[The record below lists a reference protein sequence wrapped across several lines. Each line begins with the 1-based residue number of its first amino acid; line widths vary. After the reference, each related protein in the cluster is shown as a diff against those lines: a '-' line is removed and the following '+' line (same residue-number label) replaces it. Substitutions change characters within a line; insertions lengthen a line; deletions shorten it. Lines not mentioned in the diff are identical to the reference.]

1 VADETEVVPFDLN
14 SLTYREAIDL
24 EKAAGIPITA
34 LGAEGSLMM
43 GFAAGI
49 AWITERRSTP
59 GLTFDEFLDRQVDF
73 DGGMLAAEAVKATPT
88 NGDESK
94 PSD

>member
-1 VADETEVVPFDLN
+1 
-14 SLTYREAIDL
+14 
-24 EKAAGIPITA
+24 
-34 LGAEGSLMM
+34 MM